1 MLGTC
6 LWKAGNL
13 TSKEQVQLDFCL
25 IFALA
30 GCQSADDI
38 PAVSQLSSGLV
49 ILTNAWLWRA
59 DPADKPG
66 GTVPE
71 EEVEGKV
78 AAAEGRVAEIRCD

>member
-1 MLGTC
+1 M
-6 LWKAGNL
+6 
-13 TSKEQVQLDFCL
+13 
-25 IFALA
+25 
-30 GCQSADDI
+30 
-38 PAVSQLSSGLV
+38 SSGLV
-49 ILTNAWLWRA
+49 KLTRCGFWHA

>member
-1 MLGTC
+1 MY
-6 LWKAGNL
+6 
-13 TSKEQVQLDFCL
+13 V
-25 IFALA
+25 
-30 GCQSADDI
+30 
-38 PAVSQLSSGLV
+38 
-49 ILTNAWLWRA
+49 